1 VTPEQAAGAAR
12 EAVLELG
19 GAFAEDP
26 RTLRKARQLGLSGWA
41 FFIAGRGG
49 ALGDVRSDT
58 VAAALG
64 FIAPEAVD
72 DGWDAARR
80 VLQPTEVAAIH
91 LAECCRWGVEHLGG
105 FPVVDRLVELTQRIV
120 LAADAAGMPLFAA
133 WRAMPVPD
141 DSPGAQAA
149 VLLHLMREHRGGAHL
164 LAVRAS
170 GLTPLEA
177 IISGPEGEAGAV
189 AYGWQPP
196 YPVAGPLLRK
206 RLWAEAVTDRVVA
219 PAYGTLDLDERLEL
233 IGLLDSARAVLRPA
247 QSEPDAPGPGFAGP
261 AGGARATLD

>member
-12 EAVLELG
+12 KAVLEFG

-26 RTLRKARQLGLSGWA
+26 RTLRRARQLGLSGWA
-41 FFIAGRGG
+41 FFVAGRGG

-64 FIAPEAVD
+64 FIAPEAVS

-80 VLQPTEVAAIH
+80 VLPPADVAAVH

-105 FPVVDRLVELTQRIV
+105 FGRVDRLVELAQRIV
-120 LAADAAGMPLFAA
+120 LAADPAGMPLFAA
-133 WRAMPVPD
+133 WRAMPVPED
-141 DSPGAQAA
+141 HPGAQAA
-149 VLLHLMREHRGGAHL
+149 VLLHLMREHRAGAHL

-177 IISGPEGEAGAV
+177 IIAGPEGEAGAV

-196 YPVAGPLLRK
+196 YPAIGPLLR
-206 RLWAEAVTDRVVA
+206 RRIWAEAVTDRVVA
-219 PAYGTLDLDERLEL
+219 PAYGALEVAERSEL
-233 IGLLDSARAVLRPA
+233 AGLLDSARAAVRPA
-247 QSEPDAPGPGFAGP
+247 EAAPT
-261 AGGARATLD
+261 RATPE